1 MFIYVD
7 ENMMKFD
14 SKEGHN
20 EEEVWV
26 EEDSEA
32 CHGFVSGKFVHPVMV
47 CSCLFSD
54 RGESTSIGADQQS
67 PAATARSSEGVC
79 CETEGPGGS
88 PLSFDD
94 HRRSGIHM
102 AAA

>member
-7 ENMMKFD
+7 EMKFD

-32 CHGFVSGKFVHPVMV
+32 CHDFVSGNFVHPVMV
-47 CSCLFSD
+47 CSCLFLND
-54 RGESTSIGADQQS
+54 A
-67 PAATARSSEGVC
+67 
-79 CETEGPGGS
+79 GS
-88 PLSFDD
+88 LKK
-94 HRRSGIHM
+94 
-102 AAA
+102 